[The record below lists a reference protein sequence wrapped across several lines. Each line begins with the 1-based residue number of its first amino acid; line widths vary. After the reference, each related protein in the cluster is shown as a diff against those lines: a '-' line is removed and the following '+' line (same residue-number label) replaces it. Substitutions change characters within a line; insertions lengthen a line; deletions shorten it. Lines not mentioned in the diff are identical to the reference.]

1 MTLRVYKKWKE
12 YKKSQIFKK
21 IRIVDYYFK
30 KGGNQTRQQEA
41 ENLRIVF

>member
-1 MTLRVYKKWKE
+1 MTLRVYKKME
-12 YKKSQIFKK
+12 GIQKSQIFKK